1 MGVDD
6 RDWMIKRTKERFTKQ
21 TNDGKELPL
30 NGKTI
35 KNKKLIK
42 IYVAIFLFSVLY
54 SLLGNHGV
62 SKVNF
67 DSLRISKAPF
77 PVTDDVRWF
86 TTHSYKDDKQTGRL
100 EITGLNDPSKNSV
113 VRLDDWETHQPVVLI
128 PIRGNEVAVLNIP
141 FGRYRVIYTEDAVWR
156 SDFSLADNSREII
169 DPMDFYLEDNR
180 IVGHT
185 LNLNGRINGNVRTKN
200 PNGPW

>member
-1 MGVDD
+1 MGVED
-6 RDWMIKRTKERFTKQ
+6 RDWMIKRTKERLRGYTDESKKFTLK
-21 TNDGKELPL
+21 K
-30 NGKTI
+30 KTGTS
-35 KNKKLIK
+35 KTLIK
-42 IYVAIFLFSVLY
+42 IFLAILLY
-54 SLLGNHGV
+54 SIIYTLLNNHGNL
-62 SKVNF
+62 KVNF
-67 DSLRISKAPF
+67 DTFRISKAPF

-113 VRLDDWETHQPVVLI
+113 VRLDDWDTHQPVVLI
-128 PIRGNEVAVLNIP
+128 PIRGNEVAVLNVP

-169 DPMDFYLEDNR
+169 DPMDFYLEENR